1 MRCIGSE
8 RGVCERAVIISDFL
22 NFLVNTFALVFDS
35 VYDPYKGV
43 LAYVR
48 VVSGEIKKKQKV
60 RFLGTKTDIVPLEVG
75 VFAPKPTP
83 KDVLTEGEV
92 GYIVTGLKSTREAR
106 VGDTV
111 YSGMEENPV
120 PLPGYNPPKPMI
132 FSGVFCSEAQDYP
145 ALRDAVDKLS
155 LSDSSFSFEP
165 ENSGA
170 LGHGFRCGFLGL
182 LHLEIVQERLE
193 REFDLDLIVTAPSVR
208 YVVLKSN
215 GEEITISSAAEL
227 PDMGR
232 VQSISEPIAK
242 VEILFPKEY
251 MGTVMDLISKS
262 RGIFKNV
269 QYIDEN
275 RSILTAEVPMA
286 NLVVD
291 FYDRLKSGTQ
301 GYASMNYE
309 FLEMRKDALVKMDI
323 LIAGDVAEPLS
334 QIIHKD
340 EAFSAGTAIVK
351 KLKDVIPK
359 AQFPIALQ
367 ASIGARVISRETI
380 SALRKDVTGYLYGGD
395 VTRKNKLLDKQK
407 KGKKRMKALGK
418 VNLPQEA
425 FLSILK
431 REE

>member
-1 MRCIGSE
+1 ME
-8 RGVCERAVIISDFL
+8 
-22 NFLVNTFALVFDS
+22 NTYALVFDS
-35 VYDPYKGV
+35 VYDSYKGV

-60 RFLGTKTDIVPLEVG
+60 RFLGTKTEITPLEVG
-75 VFAPKPTP
+75 VFSPKPTP
-83 KDVLTEGEV
+83 KESLSEGEV

-106 VGDTV
+106 VGDTI
-111 YSGMEENPV
+111 YAGEEENPKA
-120 PLPGYNPPKPMI
+120 LPGYNPPKPMI
-132 FSGVFCSEAQDYP
+132 FSGIFCSEAQDYP
-145 ALRDAVDKLS
+145 ALRDAVEKLS

-193 REFDLDLIVTAPSVR
+193 REFNLDLIVTAPSVR
-208 YVVLKSN
+208 YTVKKNN
-215 GEEITISSAAEL
+215 GEEISISSAAEL
-227 PDMGR
+227 PDMGIIE
-232 VQSISEPIAK
+232 SISEPIAK
-242 VEILFPKEY
+242 VEILFPKDY
-251 MGTVMDLISKS
+251 MGVVMDLISKS
-262 RGIFKNV
+262 RGVFKNV

-275 RSILTAEVPMA
+275 RSIVSAEIPMA

-301 GYASMNYE
+301 GYASLNYE
-309 FLEMRKDALVKMDI
+309 FLEMRKDFLVKMDI
-323 LIAGDVAEPLS
+323 LIAGEIAEPLS
-334 QIIHKD
+334 QIIHRD
-340 EAFSAGTAIVK
+340 EAFLSGGIIVK
-351 KLKDVIPK
+351 KLKGIIPK
-359 AQFPIALQ
+359 ALFSIALQ
-367 ASIGARVISRETI
+367 ASIGARVIARETI
-380 SALRKDVTGYLYGGD
+380 SAMRKDVTGYLYGGD

>member
-1 MRCIGSE
+1 MT
-8 RGVCERAVIISDFL
+8 D
-22 NFLVNTFALVFDS
+22 TKDTYALVFDS

-48 VVSGEIKKKQKV
+48 VVCGELKKKQKV
-60 RFLGTKTDIVPLEVG
+60 RFLGTKTDIIPLEVG
-75 VFAPKPTP
+75 VFAPKPTL
-83 KDVLTEGEV
+83 KDSLTEGEV

-106 VGDTV
+106 VGDTI
-111 YSGMEENPV
+111 YSGDIENPK

-132 FSGVFCSEAQDYP
+132 FSGVFCSDAPDYP
-145 ALRDAVDKLS
+145 ALRDAVEKLS
-155 LSDSSFSFEP
+155 LSDSSFSFDP
-165 ENSGA
+165 ENSSA

-182 LHLEIVQERLE
+182 LHLEIIQERLE
-193 REFDLDLIVTAPSVR
+193 REFNLDLIVTAPSVR
-208 YVVLKSN
+208 YDVELLK
-215 GEEITISSAAEL
+215 GELISISSASEL
-227 PDMGR
+227 PEATY
-232 VQSISEPIAK
+232 VQAIFEPVAK
-242 VEILFPKEY
+242 VEILFPKDY
-251 MGTVMDLISKS
+251 MGVVMDLISRS
-262 RGIFKNV
+262 RGVFKGV
-269 QYIDEN
+269 QFIDEN
-275 RSILTAEVPMA
+275 RSMLMAEVPMA

-309 FLEMRKDALVKMDI
+309 FMEMRKDALVRMDI
-323 LIAGDVAEPLS
+323 LIAGEVAEPLA
-334 QIIHKD
+334 QIIHKE
-340 EAFSAGTAIVK
+340 EAFSAGSAIVK
-351 KLKDVIPK
+351 KLKEVIPK

-367 ASIGARVISRETI
+367 ASIGARVIARETI

-431 REE
+431 RED

>member
-1 MRCIGSE
+1 M
-8 RGVCERAVIISDFL
+8 
-22 NFLVNTFALVFDS
+22 TPTYALVFDS
-35 VYDPYKGV
+35 VYDSYKGV

-48 VVSGEIKKKQKV
+48 VVSGELKKKQKV
-60 RFLGTKTDIVPLEVG
+60 RFLGTKTDITPLEVG
-75 VFAPKPTP
+75 VFSPKPIP
-83 KDVLTEGEV
+83 KDSLSEGEV

-111 YSGMEENPV
+111 YAGDDENPN

-132 FSGVFCSEAQDYP
+132 FSGIFCSETSDYP

-155 LSDSSFSFEP
+155 LSDSSFSFDP

-208 YVVLKSN
+208 YNVLKSN
-215 GEEITISSAAEL
+215 GEEISISSAAEL
-227 PDMGR
+227 PDMGI
-232 VQSISEPIAK
+232 VEYIKEPIAR

-251 MGTVMDLISKS
+251 MGAVMDLISKS

-269 QYIDEN
+269 QYIDEL

-323 LIAGDVAEPLS
+323 LIAGEVAEPLS
-334 QIIHKD
+334 QIIHKE
-340 EAFSAGTAIVK
+340 EAFYAGGTIVK
-351 KLKDVIPK
+351 KLKEVIPK
-359 AQFPIALQ
+359 AQFPISLQ
-367 ASIGARVISRETI
+367 ASIGARVIARETI

-425 FLSILK
+425 FLTILK